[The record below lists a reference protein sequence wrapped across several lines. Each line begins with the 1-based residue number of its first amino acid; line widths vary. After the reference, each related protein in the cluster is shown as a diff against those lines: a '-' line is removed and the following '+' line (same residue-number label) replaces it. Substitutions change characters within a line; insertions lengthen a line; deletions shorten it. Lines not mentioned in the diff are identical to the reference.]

1 MKLVQYA
8 LSLMRLTEYV
18 CVCPC
23 SYSNGRVAGLI
34 HLTNLFS
41 PKDSACNPP
50 LRNKQCS
57 FSHGLSGCLDLCW
70 TVILKNSIN
79 WLINQL
85 IDTSI
90 WYYTLRP
97 ENSSSYLFF
106 EGVIHYRFKQYRKRT
121 LRRTNQSFLA
131 GPNGPGRR
139 NCGRGRDLMSSIS
152 CGVATQVETVE
163 AAGAGKWKCVILEEP
178 NVPKWT
184 ALYRK

>member
-1 MKLVQYA
+1 MHSRWCVSQNTYVYARARTPMGASLGLFTLQICSLPRTLLATLHCGTNNVPSATGFLVVLTSVEQ
-8 LSLMRLTEYV
+8 LSW
-18 CVCPC
+18 
-23 SYSNGRVAGLI
+23 
-34 HLTNLFS
+34 
-41 PKDSACNPP
+41 K
-50 LRNKQCS
+50 
-57 FSHGLSGCLDLCW
+57 
-70 TVILKNSIN
+70 
-79 WLINQL
+79 NQL